1 MEVGSPNFRIL
12 DILPPATLQAIRPLQ
27 PPAPAGAD
35 QVPDPYQNTGT
46 KDAITEG
53 ERSLNTD
60 SHIFAVP
67 TSTADRNPNQTIRG
81 KNIFAEP
88 TTSKDPALNPE
99 NFSSQNSRNLTE
111 TDTESNIR
119 KIPSGVKPPVSKNS
133 LQPKKPASVEPD
145 AVPSKTYE
153 AILSNKKKQEKAG
166 TIGGIASG
174 QGPTEVGS

>member
-1 MEVGSPNFRIL
+1 
-12 DILPPATLQAIRPLQ
+12 
-27 PPAPAGAD
+27 
-35 QVPDPYQNTGT
+35 
-46 KDAITEG
+46 
-53 ERSLNTD
+53 
-60 SHIFAVP
+60 
-67 TSTADRNPNQTIRG
+67 
-81 KNIFAEP
+81 
-88 TTSKDPALNPE
+88 
-99 NFSSQNSRNLTE
+99 LTE

-166 TIGGIASG
+166 TIGSIASG